1 MVGEVRDTETLTTAI
16 EASLTGHLVFSTLH
30 TSSAVGTITRL
41 LDMGMEPYFL
51 ASSLQAVVAQRLVRR
66 ICANCLATLPVPA
79 GVRHLFGDTLP
90 TSLSRGSGCA
100 DCRGTGFAGRI
111 GIYEMFRMTPSLR
124 ELILARASEAS
135 LLARAREE
143 GMSTLRDQC
152 LATVREGMTTLEEVV
167 RVTQ

>member
-1 MVGEVRDTETLTTAI
+1 
-16 EASLTGHLVFSTLH
+16 
-30 TSSAVGTITRL
+30 
-41 LDMGMEPYFL
+41 
-51 ASSLQAVVAQRLVRR
+51 
-66 ICANCLATLPVPA
+66 
-79 GVRHLFGDTLP
+79 
-90 TSLSRGSGCA
+90 
-100 DCRGTGFAGRI
+100 
-111 GIYEMFRMTPSLR
+111 MTPSLR